1 LELAKWDNLF
11 AKLQNDPNGLSRGNK
26 PDRFTA
32 NFWRFNAPKWS
43 CVFLRHRF
51 VIMAPEHGGRSVAH
65 QIIEPIYIVIWQLT
79 KSYDPVSRPLFTS

>member
-32 NFWRFNAPKWS
+32 NLWRLNVPKRS
-43 CVFLRHRF
+43 RVLLRHRSM
-51 VIMAPEHGGRSVAH
+51 IMAPEHCGRSVTH
-65 QIIEPIYIVIWQLT
+65 EIIKAVYIVIGSQ
-79 KSYDPVSRPLFTS
+79 PA